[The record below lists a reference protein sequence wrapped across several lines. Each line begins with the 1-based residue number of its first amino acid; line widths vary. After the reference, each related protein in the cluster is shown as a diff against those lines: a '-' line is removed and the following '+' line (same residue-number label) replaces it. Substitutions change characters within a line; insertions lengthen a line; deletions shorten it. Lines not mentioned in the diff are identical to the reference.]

1 VWQRKE
7 QAIEGCGDTAVMA
20 VTEGGQTMARGG
32 GGGRPAA
39 WGGMGTGWGGF
50 QPFQGQGQSTG
61 NEMINNHENDRNNDI
76 HYSNSRNHF

>member
-1 VWQRKE
+1 VAEERT
-7 QAIEGCGDTAVMA
+7 GYRGVRGY
-20 VTEGGQTMARGG
+20 GGYGGYGGGPDDGAGG
-32 GGGRPAA
+32 GGGSPAA